1 MELIAAFTVTDLV
14 VLITL
19 AGGVLMGF
27 TQGTLRYI
35 LSSVAV
41 LVAFAVASLLKG
53 PIADALATV
62 WRASTPEQQ
71 ELWIY
76 VVLLIIGIIG
86 GWFLVRTFYR
96 QTRLPIY
103 RQLDE
108 IGGAVLGVL
117 FVVLVYSVTLVTL
130 DTYFLHADQA
140 VVDASPVFGPLYQFL
155 NDSVLVT
162 WFRDYVI
169 PIAGFVLR
177 PFVPDD
183 IDPFLGA

>member
-1 MELIAAFTVTDLV
+1 VEVIAEFTVTDLV
-14 VLITL
+14 VLVTL

-41 LVAFAVASLLKG
+41 LVAFALASLLKG
-53 PIADALATV
+53 PIADALGTV

-76 VVLLIIGIIG
+76 VLLLIIGLIG

-117 FVVLVYSVTLVTL
+117 FVVLVYSVALVTL
-130 DTYFLHADQA
+130 DTYFRQADQA
-140 VVDASPVFGPLYQFL
+140 LVDASPVLGPLYQFL
-155 NDSVLVT
+155 NDSVLVG

-169 PIAGFVLR
+169 PVAGFVLR

-183 IDPFLGA
+183 IDQFLGS

>member
-1 MELIAAFTVTDLV
+1 VEVIAEFTVSDLV
-14 VLITL
+14 VLATL

-41 LVAFAVASLLKG
+41 LVAFIVASLLKG
-53 PIADALATV
+53 PIADALGTV

-76 VVLLIIGIIG
+76 VVLLVIGIVG
-86 GWFLVRTFYR
+86 GWFLVRLFYR

-108 IGGAVLGVL
+108 IGGAVFGVL
-117 FVVLVYSVTLVTL
+117 FVVLVYSVALVAL
-130 DTYFLHADQA
+130 DTYFLYADQA
-140 VVDASPVFGPLYQFL
+140 LVDASPVLGPLYQFL
-155 NDSVLVT
+155 NDSVLVS
-162 WFRDYVI
+162 WFRDYVT

-183 IDPFLGA
+183 IDQFLGS

>member
-1 MELIAAFTVTDLV
+1 MEVIAEFTVTDLV
-14 VLITL
+14 VLATL

-35 LSSVAV
+35 LGSVAV
-41 LVAFAVASLLKG
+41 LVAFVVASLLKG
-53 PIADALATV
+53 PIADALVTV

-76 VVLLIIGIIG
+76 VVLLVIGIVG

-103 RQLDE
+103 RHLDE
-108 IGGAVLGVL
+108 IAGAVFGVL
-117 FVVLVYSVTLVTL
+117 FVVLVYSVALVTL
-130 DTYFLHADQA
+130 DTYFQQADQSL
-140 VVDASPVFGPLYQFL
+140 VDASPVLGPLYQFL
-155 NDSVLVT
+155 NDSVLVS

-183 IDPFLGA
+183 VDQFLGS

>member
-1 MELIAAFTVTDLV
+1 VEVIAEFTVTDLV
-14 VLITL
+14 VLVTL
-19 AGGVLMGF
+19 AFGVLMGF

-35 LSSVAV
+35 LSSIAV

-53 PIADALATV
+53 PIADAVAGV
-62 WRASTPEQQ
+62 WRASTAEQQ

-103 RQLDE
+103 RRLDE

-169 PIAGFVLR
+169 PIVGFVLR

-183 IDPFLGA
+183 VDPFLGA

>member
-1 MELIAAFTVTDLV
+1 MEVIAEFTVADLV
-14 VLITL
+14 VLVTL

-41 LVAFAVASLLKG
+41 LVAFVVASLLKG
-53 PIADALATV
+53 PIADALGTV
-62 WRASTPEQQ
+62 WRASTPQQQ

-76 VVLLIIGIIG
+76 IALLVIGIVG
-86 GWFLVRTFYR
+86 GWFLVRMFYR

-103 RQLDE
+103 RQVDE

-117 FVVLVYSVTLVTL
+117 FVVLVYSVALLAL
-130 DTYFLHADQA
+130 DTYFLQADQA
-140 VVDASPVFGPLYQFL
+140 LVDASPVLGPLYQFL
-155 NDSVLVT
+155 NDSVLVS

-169 PIAGFVLR
+169 PVVGFVLR

-183 IDPFLGA
+183 IDQFLGS

>member
-1 MELIAAFTVTDLV
+1 VEVIAQFTVTDLV
-14 VLITL
+14 VLVTL

-35 LSSVAV
+35 LSSIAV
-41 LVAFAVASLLKG
+41 LVAFVVASLLKG
-53 PIADALATV
+53 PIADALGTV

-76 VVLLIIGIIG
+76 VLLLTIGIIG
-86 GWFLVRTFYR
+86 GWFLVRMFYR

-103 RQLDE
+103 RRLDE

-117 FVVLVYSVTLVTL
+117 FVILVYSVTLVTL
-130 DTYFLHADQA
+130 DTYFRQADQSLI
-140 VVDASPVFGPLYQFL
+140 DASPLLGPLYQFL
-155 NDSVLVT
+155 NDSVLVS
-162 WFRDYVI
+162 WIRDYVI
-169 PIAGFVLR
+169 PVVGFVLR

-183 IDPFLGA
+183 IDQFLGS

>member
-1 MELIAAFTVTDLV
+1 MELIAAFTVTDLM

-27 TQGTLRYI
+27 TQGTLRY
-35 LSSVAV
+35 LLGSVAV

-108 IGGAVLGVL
+108 IGGAALGVL
-117 FVVLVYSVTLVTL
+117 FVVLVYSVILVTL

-183 IDPFLGA
+183 VDPFLGA

>member
-1 MELIAAFTVTDLV
+1 VELIAAFTVTDLV

-27 TQGTLRYI
+27 TQGTLRYV

-53 PIADALATV
+53 PIADALETV

-117 FVVLVYSVTLVTL
+117 FVVLIYSVTLVTL

-140 VVDASPVFGPLYQFL
+140 VVDASPLFGPLYQFL

-169 PIAGFVLR
+169 PVVGFVLR

>member
-1 MELIAAFTVTDLV
+1 VEVIAEFTVADLV
-14 VLITL
+14 VLVTL
-19 AGGVLMGF
+19 AGAVLMGF

-41 LVAFAVASLLKG
+41 LVAFVVASLLKG
-53 PIADALATV
+53 PIADAVGTV
-62 WRASTPEQQ
+62 WRASSPKQQ

-76 VVLLIIGIIG
+76 VLFLIIGLIG

-117 FVVLVYSVTLVTL
+117 FVVLVYSVTLVAL
-130 DTYFLHADQA
+130 DTYFLQADQPL
-140 VVDASPVFGPLYQFL
+140 VDASPVLGPVYQFL
-155 NDSVLVT
+155 NDSVLVS

-169 PIAGFVLR
+169 PVVGFVLR

-183 IDPFLGA
+183 IDQFLGS

>member
-1 MELIAAFTVTDLV
+1 VEVIAEFTVADLV
-14 VLITL
+14 VLATL

-41 LVAFAVASLLKG
+41 LVAFVVASLLKG
-53 PIADALATV
+53 PIADALGTV
-62 WRASTPEQQ
+62 WRASTPQQQ

-76 VVLLIIGIIG
+76 VALLVIGLIG
-86 GWFLVRTFYR
+86 GWFLVRTFFR

-103 RQLDE
+103 RLLDE

-117 FVVLVYSVTLVTL
+117 FVVLVYSVVLVAL
-130 DTYFLHADQA
+130 DTYFLQADQA
-140 VVDASPVFGPLYQFL
+140 LVDASPVLGPLYQFL
-155 NDSVLVT
+155 NDSVLVS

-169 PIAGFVLR
+169 PVVGFVLR

-183 IDPFLGA
+183 IDQFLGP